1 MNPRTLA
8 VALLVTPIL
17 ALFRSWPTSSTT
29 NRCPGTSPAIPGPT
43 VIAVEGETV
52 LVVRGS
58 VQSGSGSD
66 TRDFFSM
73 TVAEGASLE
82 AIRLVDYVDGDTG
95 ASGNTGYFMVDD
107 GLDLGRAV
115 EFELQHL
122 PRRLALQPDALP
134 DRGGE
139 HARPALEGGQGEP
152 ASRTRSVRAPTRST
166 SSRPDPSGTSTSSA
180 SSSSATAARAR
191 PTRR

>member
-8 VALLVTPIL
+8 ITLLVTPIL
-17 ALFRSWPTSSTT
+17 ALPLVADVVYDESVSGDLSSD
-29 NRCPGTSPAIPGPT
+29 PGAPT

-107 GLDLGRAV
+107 GPTSVVPSSSTRAPSSAVRTATGRASR
-115 EFELQHL
+115 
-122 PRRLALQPDALP
+122 PRR
-134 DRGGE
+134 
-139 HARPALEGGQGEP
+139 
-152 ASRTRSVRAPTRST
+152 
-166 SSRPDPSGTSTSSA
+166 
-180 SSSSATAARAR
+180 
-191 PTRR
+191 